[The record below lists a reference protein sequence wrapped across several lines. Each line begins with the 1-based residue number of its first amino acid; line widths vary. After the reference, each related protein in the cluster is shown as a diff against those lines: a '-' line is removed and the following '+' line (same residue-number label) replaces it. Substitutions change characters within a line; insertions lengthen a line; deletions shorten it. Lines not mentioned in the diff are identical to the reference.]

1 MTLSVLSVIAGLLLL
16 FGGGEVLVRGSVQL
30 AERMGVSPL
39 IIGLVVIGF
48 GTSMPELVTSLQA
61 AIDGTPDVA
70 WGNIVGSNISNSV
83 FILGAATLAAPIV
96 LDANGLKRDAAFG
109 FAISILLWLLAVSG
123 LISVMTGIALICL
136 LFAYLGYAY
145 YEETHDAP
153 THGAA
158 YDKGAAHSI
167 TLPETNLEA
176 TGWTKPVLMTVAGLV
191 LLILGG
197 KLLVS
202 GAVTIATYI
211 GLSQAVIGLTIVA
224 IGTSLPEMITSVI
237 AAWRGE
243 GEIALGNI
251 AGSNIYNILGIGG
264 ATAIAS
270 PGPLPT
276 AVVGFDVP
284 ILLATSLTLLL
295 IISTRKI
302 IGRMSGAILLAAYA
316 AYLALTIANST

>member
-30 AERMGVSPL
+30 AERLGVSSL

-61 AIDGTPDVA
+61 ALDGTPDVA

-83 FILGAATLAAPIV
+83 FILGAAALAAPIV

-109 FAISILLWLLAVSG
+109 FAISILLWLLAMAG
-123 LISVMTGIALICL
+123 LISVITGLALICL

-153 THGAA
+153 AHGAA

-167 TLPETNLEA
+167 TLPETDLETA
-176 TGWTKPVLMTVAGLV
+176 GWAKPVLMTVAGLA

-211 GLSQAVIGLTIVA
+211 GLSEAVIGLTIVA

-270 PGPLPT
+270 PGPLPA

-284 ILLATSLTLLL
+284 ILLATSLILLL

-302 IGRMSGAILLAAYA
+302 IGRMAGATLLIAYA
-316 AYLALTIANST
+316 AYLALTIANSA